1 MRNRRLSL
9 PACALLVGLGGFV
22 AAAPAFA
29 QTTPTAPATPPAAGA
44 VPAPGAHGPW
54 HEHRPS
60 AERFVPG
67 RIAFLKAELKIT
79 PQQEPQW
86 TKVAEAMR
94 INARDIDAV
103 RAQLHAQPK
112 DALQALEARS
122 RFSEAMAKNNER
134 LLVAFRPLYQSL
146 SPDQK
151 HMADEIMAAH
161 FGGHHRHFD

>member
-1 MRNRRLSL
+1 MHTRRLSL

-29 QTTPTAPATPPAAGA
+29 QATPPAPATPPTAAA
-44 VPAPGAHGPW
+44 ALAPGAHGPW

-60 AERFVPG
+60 AERFLPG

-86 TKVAEAMR
+86 NKVAETMQL
-94 INARDIDAV
+94 NAHAIDAA
-103 RAQLHAQPK
+103 RAQFQGEPK
-112 DALQALEARS
+112 DAMQALEARG
-122 RFSEAMAKNNER
+122 RFAETMAKNNDR
-134 LLVAFRPLYQSL
+134 LLAAFRPLYQTL

-151 HMADEIMAAH
+151 QMADEIMAAH
-161 FGGHHRHFD
+161 FHHHHRFD